1 MKNVS
6 LVLCLLISCTMMP
19 QRMAQKMA
27 DNLFDE
33 MSYASAVDYYK
44 DLAGTKTPSEDNLRR
59 LAVCYYKLQHFDK
72 AEQAYARLSAAYPQ
86 ALSESDLINRIQ
98 CLKSQGKYSQVE
110 QVMKKLSDKNKSSLF
125 LAAHRLNP
133 GYETKLKK
141 DSLRYN
147 IFNVKDVNT
156 EYSEFYPYL
165 YGKDKTL
172 MMVSNRRNVAA
183 KNKTFGFDDTYFT
196 DIYTAGRKDSLSFD
210 DANPLARKVSTKY
223 HDGPA
228 IVSTDGNKMYITRT
242 NYLNHK
248 LGKSS
253 QKITNLKLLMFTKM
267 ADGEWDEGTPFP
279 FCSDEYSLGHAALS
293 LDEKRLYFI
302 SDMPGGYGQT
312 DLWYSDFEK
321 GAWQKPVNLGSDV
334 NTEGQEMFPYINEQG
349 ILFFASNGYAGLGG
363 LDVCYSFPG
372 AGSYL
377 EGKLLDYPVNTRF
390 DDFGFYVNPDLKTGY
405 FSSNR
410 PGGKGKDD
418 IYYFN
423 SGSPLFGIY
432 VEGKIRNAYSKDA
445 VTGAKV
451 KLLDQNGKV
460 IDSARTTPDG
470 RYQMPIPDPS
480 KQYTM
485 TVEENAGYSAQSLS
499 LKALEP
505 GKNEKEILVYP
516 KYVVACLVTEG
527 RSNQPLDGVKASL
540 TDRVNNEKFNYVTG
554 ADGRFNSGIKDKKAG
569 DHMRYTVRLEKPGYI
584 TSVQDVDIVLDTAVV
599 IDLHKMVN
607 AGLEKMKKGTD
618 IGKIVKINP
627 IYFDVAKWDIKPEAA
642 KELDKIVSVMIEN
655 PTMRI
660 ELGSHTDCRSA
671 KAYNMQLSE
680 KRAKASASY
689 IISKGIDKSRI
700 YGKGYGETQ
709 LINACACEGAKI
721 VPCTE
726 EQHQQNRRTEF
737 IVVTF

>member
-1 MKNVS
+1 MKN
-6 LVLCLLISCTMMP
+6 LMLALCLLFSYTMMP

-44 DLAGTKTPSEDNLRR
+44 DLAGTRTASETNLRR
-59 LAVCYYKLQHFDK
+59 LAVCYYKLQDFVK
-72 AEQAYARLSAAYPQ
+72 AEQAYAKLSAAYPQ
-86 ALSESDLINRIQ
+86 ALSESDLINQIQ
-98 CLKSQGKYSQVE
+98 CLKSQGKYGQIE
-110 QVMKKLSDKNKSSLF
+110 PVMKKLSDKNKSSLF

-141 DSLRYN
+141 DSLRYR
-147 IFNVKDVNT
+147 IFNVKEINT
-156 EYSEFYPYL
+156 EYSEFYPYI
-165 YGKDKTL
+165 YGKDKAL
-172 MMVSNRRNVAA
+172 MMVSNRRNVAT
-183 KNKTFGFDDTYFT
+183 KNRTFGFDDTYFT
-196 DIYTAGRKDSLSFD
+196 DIYTANRKDSLDFD
-210 DANPLARKVSTKY
+210 DVSPLTKKVSTKY
-223 HDGPA
+223 HDGPV
-228 IVSTDGNKMYITRT
+228 IVSADGKKMYITRT

-253 QKITNLKLLMFTKM
+253 QKIANLKLLMFTKA
-267 ADGEWDEGTPFP
+267 ADGAWDEGAEFP

-293 LDEKRLYFI
+293 LNEKRLYFI

-312 DLWYSDFEK
+312 DLWYSDLVD
-321 GAWQKPVNLGSDV
+321 GSWQKPVNLGSDV
-334 NTEGQEMFPYINEQG
+334 NTEAQELFPYINEQG

-363 LDVCYSFPG
+363 LDICYSFPG

-377 EGKLLDYPVNTRF
+377 EGKLLGYPVNTRF
-390 DDFGFYVNPDLKTGY
+390 DDFGFYVNPDFKTGY

-423 SGSPLFGIY
+423 STSPLFGIY
-432 VEGKIRNAYSKDA
+432 VEGKIRNGYSKQA
-445 VTGAKV
+445 VAGAKV
-451 KLLDQNGKV
+451 KLLDQNGKAL
-460 IDSARTTPDG
+460 DSARTSPDG
-470 RYQMPIPDPS
+470 SYQMQIPDPS

-485 TVEENAGYSAQSLS
+485 AVDENAAYSAQSLS
-499 LKALEP
+499 LKSLEP
-505 GKNEKEILVYP
+505 GKNEKEILLYP
-516 KYVVACLVTEG
+516 KYVINCLVTEG
-527 RSNQPLDGVKASL
+527 KSTQPLDGVKASL
-540 TDRVNNEKFNYVTG
+540 TDKVNNEKYNFVTG
-554 ADGRFNSGIKDKKAG
+554 ADGRFASGIKDKKAG
-569 DHMRYTVRLEKPGYI
+569 DKLRYTVRLEKPGYI
-584 TSVQDVDIVLDTAVV
+584 TSVQDVDIVLDTAVA
-599 IDLHKMVN
+599 IDLHKIVN

-627 IYFDVAKWDIKPEAA
+627 IYFDVAKWDIKPDAA
-642 KELDKIVSVMIEN
+642 MELDKIVSVMMEN

-700 YGKGYGETQ
+700 YGKGYGETR
-709 LINACACEGAKI
+709 LINACECEGAKV

-737 IVVTF
+737 IVVNF